1 MTTTARTALLALL
14 AAPLLASCGKPL
26 LYAEL
31 EIPVAEVTLDS
42 QPFPST
48 VNPLPT
54 DLCPP
59 GVGLG
64 GSVTCLQRTFGF
76 DLGNDFRDLTKDAA
90 SYELRLTDLGITLN
104 ATQPLQ
110 DFGDVLEVVV
120 GVDGSGV
127 GLPSVELAAY
137 RQSPADP
144 RPTTIVV
151 AASSNVDLGRY
162 LEAGQV
168 RLYTRM
174 QIGATTPEFTADVV
188 AQFYLK
194 VLVDYGRLAGIL

>member
-1 MTTTARTALLALL
+1 MTTSTRTALLALL
-14 AAPLLASCGKPL
+14 SASLLAACGKPL

-31 EIPVAEVTLDS
+31 EIPVAEVTLTS

-64 GSVTCLQRTFGF
+64 GNVTCLQRTFGF
-76 DLGNDFRDLTKDAA
+76 DLGDDFRDLTQDAT
-90 SYELRLTDLGITLN
+90 SYDLRLTDLGITLQ
-104 ATQPLQ
+104 ATQALQ

-120 GVDGSGV
+120 GVDGSAI

-137 RQSPADP
+137 RRSAADP
-144 RPTTIVV
+144 NPTTIVV
-151 AASSNVDLGRY
+151 AASSNVDLGPY
-162 LEAGQV
+162 LEAG
-168 RLYTRM
+168 RLALYTRM
-174 QIGATTPEFTADVV
+174 QIGADTPEFTADVV

-194 VLVDYGRLAGIL
+194 ALLDYGRLAGIL

>member
-1 MTTTARTALLALL
+1 MTTNARIALLALL
-14 AAPLLASCGKPL
+14 AAPLLSSCGKPL
-26 LYAEL
+26 LYAEI
-31 EIPVAEVTLDS
+31 EIPAAEVTLTS

-64 GSVTCLQRTFGF
+64 GNVTCLQRTFGF

-90 SYELRLTDLGITLN
+90 SFDLRLTNLGITLD
-104 ATQPLQ
+104 ATQALQ

-120 GVDGSGV
+120 GVDGTGT

-137 RQSPADP
+137 RRSAADP
-144 RPTTIVV
+144 NPTSIVV
-151 AASSNVDLGRY
+151 AASSNVDLGPY

-168 RLYTRM
+168 TLYTRM

-188 AQFYLK
+188 ALFYLR
-194 VLVDYGRLAGIL
+194 VLVDYGDLAGIL